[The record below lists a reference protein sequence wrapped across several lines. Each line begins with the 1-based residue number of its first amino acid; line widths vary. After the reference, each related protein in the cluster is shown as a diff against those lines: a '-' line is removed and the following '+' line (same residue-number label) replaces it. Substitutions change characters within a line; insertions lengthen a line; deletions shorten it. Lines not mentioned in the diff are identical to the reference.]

1 MAMAELK
8 NAQALQRK
16 LEGFGWKLYNRWMK
30 RAMVAG
36 SRPIISA
43 TRMGAPKDTG
53 ALRKSIGR
61 RIKGYRRS
69 MSIIAVIG
77 PRSDFVAHRRT
88 TGTTRRYQFLR
99 GGKAKAILR
108 TAAPGRRRPS
118 KYAHLV
124 EFGTRVRRIKS
135 WMGRAGVTKWVAR
148 MPATPFLE
156 PAFKLR
162 YPAALAAI
170 VAKLREGIAAEARR

>member
-8 NAQALQRK
+8 NARALQRK
-16 LEGFGWKLYNRWMK
+16 LEGFGWKIYNRWMK
-30 RAMVAG
+30 HAMVAG
-36 SRPIISA
+36 SRPIIRA
-43 TRMGAPKDTG
+43 TRRAAPKDTG
-53 ALRKSIGR
+53 ALKKSIGR

-69 MSIIAVIG
+69 MSVIAVIG

-88 TGTTRRYQFLR
+88 TGTARKYEFLR
-99 GGKAKAILR
+99 GGKAKAILKV
-108 TAAPGRRRPS
+108 AAPGRRRPS

-124 EFGTRVRRIKS
+124 ESGTKVRRIKN
-135 WMGRAGVTKWVAR
+135 WFGRSGVTKWVGR
-148 MPATPFLE
+148 MPASPFLE
-156 PAFKLR
+156 PAFKMR